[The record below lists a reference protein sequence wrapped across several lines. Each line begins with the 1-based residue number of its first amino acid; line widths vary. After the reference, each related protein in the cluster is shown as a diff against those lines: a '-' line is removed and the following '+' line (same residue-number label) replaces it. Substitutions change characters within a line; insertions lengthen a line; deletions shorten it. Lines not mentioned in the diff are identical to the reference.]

1 VVNEKN
7 ILITE
12 LDRQRLLDLIVDTQ
26 SGEYRGSVY
35 LEKLRGELDRA
46 QIVSPQQIPG
56 DVITMNSRV
65 VIRDLDS
72 GEDETYTLVY
82 PEQSNAAEGK
92 ISVLAPI
99 GTAMLGYRI
108 GDVFEWEV
116 PAGKR
121 RLRIEKI
128 LYQPEASGDYE
139 L

>member
-1 VVNEKN
+1 MNEKN
-7 ILITE
+7 IYITE
-12 LDRQRLLDLIVDTQ
+12 VDRQRLVELIVDAQ

-46 QIVSPQQIPG
+46 QIISPQQVPG
-56 DVITMNSRV
+56 DVITMNSKV
-65 VIRDLDS
+65 VVRDLDS

-82 PEQSNAAEGK
+82 PEQANAAEGK